1 MFLPLIELKTPIFHS
16 NASRNAT
23 KFFNYFCL
31 QKSIKYLSLK
41 KKWNAGRN
49 HSGKI
54 VIWTRGSMKKKILT
68 PIINL
73 NLRYNKL
80 AFISSFQFIPF
91 KNKLLSVLYYNNG
104 SISYYNATDNF
115 KIFEYFY
122 WNRKKSIY
130 KFYSKTFWSL
140 LFLIKK
146 LSFISF
152 LELSPE
158 KGAQYV
164 LSSGCKAKL
173 FNIDKISMTCLI
185 ILPSKVKKLFSC
197 FSAALIGQNLIG
209 EKKKYFNGKS
219 GYWRSFGFK
228 PIVRGVAM
236 NPVDHPH
243 GGRTKAIRHQRTPWG
258 KTTKKK

>member
-1 MFLPLIELKTPIFHS
+1 LQ
-16 NASRNAT
+16 T
-23 KFFNYFCL
+23 KV
-31 QKSIKYLSLK
+31 KHLSLK
-41 KKWNAGRN
+41 KKWSAGRN
-49 HSGKI
+49 DTGRI
-54 VIWTRGSMKKKILT
+54 VVWTKGSLKKKLKM
-68 PIINL
+68 PLINL

-80 AFISSFQFIPF
+80 AVISTFQFIPF
-91 KNKLLSVLYYNNG
+91 KNKLLTVLCYNNG
-104 SISYYNATDNF
+104 AISYHNATENF
-115 KIFEYFY
+115 NLFEYFY
-122 WNRKKSIY
+122 WNRKKSIN
-130 KFYSKTFWSL
+130 KFHSKIFWSL

-146 LSFISF
+146 LSFLSF
-152 LELSPE
+152 IELLPE

-173 FNIDKISMTCLI
+173 FNIDKSSLSCLV
-185 ILPSKVKKLFSC
+185 ILPSKVKKIFSC
-197 FSAALIGQNLIG
+197 FSAALLGQNLVE
-209 EKKKYFNGKS
+209 EKRKYFNSKS